1 MESVVL
7 ALELA
12 LERLPMV
19 KSARQDQ
26 LAADVALHYGLIGSR
41 LMVEEKLHYSEG
53 WRHQD
58 TLASKTLRAVLKA
71 L

>member
-1 MESVVL
+1 MQNAIL
-7 ALELA
+7 ALQSA
-12 LERLPMV
+12 LGRLPMV

-53 WRHQD
+53 
-58 TLASKTLRAVLKA
+58 
-71 L
+71 